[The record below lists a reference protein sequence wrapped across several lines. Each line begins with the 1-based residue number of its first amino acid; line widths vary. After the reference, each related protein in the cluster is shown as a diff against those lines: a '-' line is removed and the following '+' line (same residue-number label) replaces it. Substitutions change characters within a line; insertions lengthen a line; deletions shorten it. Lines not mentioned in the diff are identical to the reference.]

1 MNIPEEIHE
10 FIKLDSKIT
19 NKTFTLKKIEEDITI
34 KASKNHDKYNYILK
48 EIEKNNANLI
58 NKITFDDVKSIF
70 DTEISNIIPRIETT
84 ANFRRAQEEKVK
96 EKAAKE
102 KQEAV
107 EKALEEERK
116 KIDKD
121 IEKESIERPVRNTDD
136 FEKNLTFDNRKKIS
150 SKDDYTA
157 LVIKIANSD
166 IQKAIRLKNF
176 LDNEEIEYDKYSI
189 PKFTNEKIQISKNEY
204 YEDAAEEN
212 SLLYVSEEY
221 GESRR
226 WSITKYIY
234 YRRESDGR
242 IFGYWKEEPATE
254 MQEGGDF
261 ASSDC
266 FYEVEQKIIK
276 NL

>member
-1 MNIPEEIHE
+1 M
-10 FIKLDSKIT
+10 
-19 NKTFTLKKIEEDITI
+19 
-34 KASKNHDKYNYILK
+34 
-48 EIEKNNANLI
+48 
-58 NKITFDDVKSIF
+58 
-70 DTEISNIIPRIETT
+70 
-84 ANFRRAQEEKVK
+84 
-96 EKAAKE
+96 
-102 KQEAV
+102 
-107 EKALEEERK
+107 
-116 KIDKD
+116 
-121 IEKESIERPVRNTDD
+121 
-136 FEKNLTFDNRKKIS
+136 
-150 SKDDYTA
+150 
-157 LVIKIANSD
+157 
-166 IQKAIRLKNF
+166 
-176 LDNEEIEYDKYSI
+176 
-189 PKFTNEKIQISKNEY
+189 Y